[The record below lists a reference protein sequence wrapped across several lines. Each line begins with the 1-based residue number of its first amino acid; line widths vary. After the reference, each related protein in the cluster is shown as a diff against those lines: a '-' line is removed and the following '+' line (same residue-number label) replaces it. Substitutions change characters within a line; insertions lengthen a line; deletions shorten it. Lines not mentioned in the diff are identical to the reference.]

1 MMVGGSRVGPF
12 PACPHPAQRWAVGKG
27 GWRER
32 RGSGKSLCTFLSS
45 LKWRGRNEIDK
56 TGLTKSENKGK
67 WSKANQSSEVW
78 QRKRCQLDFFALV
91 ALYHKEAHFFAR
103 SQGRVKGRPLKRM
116 GCTRRLAGLL
126 GVLTA
131 TSYQIIKGD
140 MTSSPPNTESW
151 LTVLKSALPFSNNV
165 SNRHYF
171 LLVIRSGSNSTMYR
185 YLLEES
191 PFFYLLFVLGNCSAL
206 WALVPC
212 TQRKQNTYSTC
223 PTKWFWVHD
232 GMFQTTK

>member
-1 MMVGGSRVGPF
+1 MLPTGFLCLDCTVS
-12 PACPHPAQRWAVGKG
+12 QR
-27 GWRER
+27 
-32 RGSGKSLCTFLSS
+32 SP
-45 LKWRGRNEIDK
+45 
-56 TGLTKSENKGK
+56 
-67 WSKANQSSEVW
+67 
-78 QRKRCQLDFFALV
+78 
-91 ALYHKEAHFFAR
+91 FFAR
-103 SQGRVKGRPLKRM
+103 SQGRVKARPLKRM

-151 LTVLKSALPFSNNV
+151 LTVLKSVLPFSNNV
-165 SNRHYF
+165 VNRHYF
-171 LLVIRSGSNSTMYR
+171 LLVIRPGSNSTMYR

-191 PFFYLLFVLGNCSAL
+191 PFFYLLFVLGNCLAL

-212 TQRKQNTYSTC
+212 TQREQYTYSTC